1 MLLSSYNRVLR
12 YCSPVL
18 GDNLTDDNK
27 SRRDLMTWLPSVS
40 ALIEDYLNRK
50 IYVEARTEY
59 FDVGYNT
66 YEFFP
71 KAYPVTSVTSVYS
84 DSTGIWD
91 GSESEVDDDS
101 FHISAESNSVV
112 LTYRQRWEK
121 KRGLRIIYTGGLASH
136 AANSVYNVVY
146 TGSMTVAKYVYG
158 VTSGAIGII
167 NAVNTST
174 LTIEVLYGKFSVL
187 ETVQEWET
195 ESSRGASTATAVL
208 SSASSLS
215 LCESYP
221 AIVSACEAQI
231 RFMWTNKDRFEVGNV
246 QKDGTQSRRTMYN
259 DDAQIQ
265 PEVAM
270 MLRKYK
276 RISV

>member
-1 MLLSSYNRVLR
+1 
-12 YCSPVL
+12 
-18 GDNLTDDNK
+18 
-27 SRRDLMTWLPSVS
+27 
-40 ALIEDYLNRK
+40 LNRK
-50 IYVEARTEY
+50 INITSRTEY
-59 FDVGYNT
+59 FDIGYNT

-71 KAYPVTSVTSVYS
+71 KAFPITIVTSVYT

-112 LTYRQRWEK
+112 LTYQQRWEK
-121 KRGLRIIYTGGLASH
+121 KRGLRIIYTGGLAAH
-136 AANSVYNVVY
+136 AANSVYNVTY
-146 TGSMTVAKYVYG
+146 TGTMTANKYVYG

-167 NAVNTST
+167 NTAGASQ
-174 LTIEVLYGKFSVL
+174 LTIEVLYGKFSIA
-187 ETVQEWET
+187 ETVQEWES
-195 ESSRGASTATAVL
+195 ESSRGSSAATAVL
-208 SSASSLS
+208 DSASSYA

-259 DDAQIQ
+259 DDMRIQ

-270 MLRKYK
+270 LLAKYK
-276 RISV
+276 RISI